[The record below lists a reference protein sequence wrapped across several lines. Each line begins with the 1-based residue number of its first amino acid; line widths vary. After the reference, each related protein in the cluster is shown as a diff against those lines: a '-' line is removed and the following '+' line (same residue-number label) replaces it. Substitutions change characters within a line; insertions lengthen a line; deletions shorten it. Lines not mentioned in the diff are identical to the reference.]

1 MWLENESSGVARGC
15 RRADCISK
23 EVAFGCKII
32 KKNLRSMPSHVSYI
46 NIKISLLDIA
56 AKRWIKNTDKINSK
70 KIVNS
75 IHVISI
81 QCFRSLH
88 LY

>member
-1 MWLENESSGVARGC
+1 
-15 RRADCISK
+15 
-23 EVAFGCKII
+23 
-32 KKNLRSMPSHVSYI
+32 MPSHVSYI